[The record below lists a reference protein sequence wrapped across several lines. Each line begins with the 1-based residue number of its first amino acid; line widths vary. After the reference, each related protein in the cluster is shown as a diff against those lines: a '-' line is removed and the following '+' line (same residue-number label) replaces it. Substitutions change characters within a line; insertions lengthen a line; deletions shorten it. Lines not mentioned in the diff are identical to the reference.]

1 MVAKIVKAS
10 FPGHVLTR
18 PSVWRAPY
26 IFASPHS
33 GRHYPSRFL
42 ASSVLELSDLRRSED
57 AYVDTLLPTADE
69 IGVPT
74 LIARFPRAFVDVN
87 RSRYEIDTSM
97 FSSSPVDSPD
107 GKSNRVAAGFG
118 VIPKLAA
125 VGRPIYARRL
135 PPQEGIQRLRMCYE
149 PYHEALRSLVDECIA
164 IFGTAVIIDWHSMPS
179 STASGQKLPDI
190 VLGNRY
196 GGSCDRTISES
207 WEGALRSH
215 GFTVKRNAPY
225 AGGYV
230 TATYGKPSK
239 GIHAVQI
246 EINRRLYL
254 DETRTVRL
262 VTQTKRLQDRLNN
275 AIRIVISD
283 AATPMSLAAE

>member
-10 FPGHVLTR
+10 FPGHLLTR

-33 GRHYPSRFL
+33 GRPYPSRFL
-42 ASSVLELSDLRRSED
+42 ASSVLELADLRRSED
-57 AYVDTLLPTADE
+57 AYVDTLLPAADE

-74 LIARFPRAFVDVN
+74 LVARFPRAFVDVN
-87 RSRYEIDTSM
+87 RSRHEIDPAM
-97 FSSSPVDSPD
+97 FSTSPVDNPD

-118 VIPKLAA
+118 VIPRLAA

-135 PPQEGIQRLRMCYE
+135 PPQEGRQRLRMCYE
-149 PYHEALRSLVDECIA
+149 PYHEALRGLVEECIA
-164 IFGTAVIIDWHSMPS
+164 IFGTAVIVDWHSMPS
-179 STASGQKLPDI
+179 STASGQKLPDM